1 MKRGWVEPRRPVE
14 SGGSDVD
21 VDLAPAEQRAADS
34 DGTGIVVDLTPLNG
48 STPTSVRY
56 AWGILQCCDHADP
69 TLYVTHGCVANCP
82 IYSAKAALPANP
94 FKARIVGGKC
104 QCVAPQVC

>member
-1 MKRGWVEPRRPVE
+1 MTSDSQLDGGWT
-14 SGGSDVD
+14 
-21 VDLAPAEQRAADS
+21 LLNFTADS

-94 FKARIVGGKC
+94 FKARIVSGKC